1 MDNEKPPQVIDL
13 SFDRDSET
21 WYVDL
26 QSEGRLDLS
35 RQSLS
40 HLIRL
45 YNKIH
50 RGDPLYL
57 FDQERLNQFHNY
69 NQRLSRTVRDLYH
82 FIDKDREDRPAHRLR
97 RLAVRVLNF
106 LFPGGIPGR

>member
-1 MDNEKPPQVIDL
+1 MENEKSPQVIDL

-26 QSEGRLDLS
+26 QEEGRLDLT

-40 HLIRL
+40 HLVRL

-57 FDQERLNQFHNY
+57 FDQERLNHFHNY

-82 FIDKDREDRPAHRLR
+82 FIDKDREDRPLHRIR
-97 RLAVRVLNF
+97 RWSAALMDQ
-106 LFPGGIPGR
+106 LFPGRRPGE

>member
-1 MDNEKPPQVIDL
+1 MENEKSPEVIDL

-21 WYVDL
+21 WYIDL
-26 QSEGRLDLS
+26 QSDGRLDLT
-35 RQSLS
+35 RHSLS

-57 FDQERLNQFHNY
+57 FDQERLSQFHNY

-82 FIDKDREDRPAHRLR
+82 FIDKDREDRPFHRIR
-97 RLAVRVLNF
+97 RWVETVSDR
-106 LFPGGIPGR
+106 LFPRRYPKD